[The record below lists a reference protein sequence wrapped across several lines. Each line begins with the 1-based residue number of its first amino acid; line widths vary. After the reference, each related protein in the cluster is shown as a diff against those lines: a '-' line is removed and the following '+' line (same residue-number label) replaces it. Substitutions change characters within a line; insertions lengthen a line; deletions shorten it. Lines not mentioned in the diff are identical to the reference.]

1 VPQLRVGVVLP
12 YFLRLSEGDYPTSR
26 GTEVVHVAAPLFQ
39 DESTPPR
46 TPMSADFTVKD
57 SSDPTEIREAK
68 ERCVNRVAEG
78 INRLLRWYRA
88 ASRRANVLELT
99 RSQLSPFVFE
109 VIGGTAPPEWTL
121 PDPVEPPH
129 PQPSPLTTEQL
140 SDAVR
145 TGLATG
151 NEPEVAVLFLLD
163 AQRAMHQG
171 RFREA
176 VLFCW
181 STIDSVFNR
190 KYDQLAQT
198 ALAGEWGDARD
209 FFTGI
214 DFGLRTKMSAGM
226 HLFANR
232 SLFREP
238 DGLWERLSASYRKR
252 NSIIHRGD
260 NATEE
265 DAEQAIAVAEGIIKV
280 MAEV

>member
-1 VPQLRVGVVLP
+1 VGVVLP

-26 GTEVVHVAAPLFQ
+26 GTDVVRVAAPLFQ

-68 ERCVNRVAEG
+68 ERCANRLAEG
-78 INRLLRWYRA
+78 INQLLRWYRA
-88 ASRRANVLELT
+88 TSRRANVLELP
-99 RSQLSPFVFE
+99 RFQLSPFVFE
-109 VIGGTAPPEWTL
+109 VIGGTAPAEWTF
-121 PDPVEPPH
+121 PVPVEPPS
-129 PQPSPLTTEQL
+129 PQPSLLTAEEL

-145 TGLATG
+145 AGLATG

-163 AQRAMHQG
+163 AQRAVHQG

-181 STIDSVFNR
+181 STIDAVFNR
-190 KYDQLAQT
+190 KYDQLVEAR
-198 ALAGEWGDARD
+198 LAGEWGDARD
-209 FFTGI
+209 FLVGP
-214 DFGLRTKMSAGM
+214 DFGLRRKMSAGM
-226 HLFANR
+226 HLLANR

-252 NSIIHRGD
+252 NAIIHAGD

-265 DAEQAIAVAEGIIKV
+265 DAEQAIAVAEQIIKV
-280 MAEV
+280 MGEV